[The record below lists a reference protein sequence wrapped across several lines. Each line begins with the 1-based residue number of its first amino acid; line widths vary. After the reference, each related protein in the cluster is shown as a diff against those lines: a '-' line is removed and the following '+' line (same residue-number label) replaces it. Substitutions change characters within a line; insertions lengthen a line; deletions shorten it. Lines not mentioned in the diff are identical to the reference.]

1 MQAVY
6 GLIGHPLG
14 HSFSKEYFS
23 QKFKDLGL
31 ESTCC
36 YDLFPLS
43 AIEDFPQLL
52 DTETNLKGLN
62 VTIPY
67 KTSVLQYVHAV
78 DVSVQEIGA
87 ANVLKIDA
95 NKRIY
100 AYNTD
105 CIGFEKT
112 FVPLLQVYH
121 TKALIFG
128 SGGAALA
135 VAYILRKYNIEYTFV
150 SRTSITTQ
158 SIRYDQVDAYIR
170 KGYTVLINATPLGMF
185 PQIDIGV
192 PIDYRQINAKFLC
205 YDLVYNPR
213 MTKFLRLSQ
222 AQGATI
228 KDGLDMLHFQA
239 DAAWEIWNRK

>member
-6 GLIGHPLG
+6 GLIGHPLE

-31 ESTCC
+31 ESTCR

-43 AIEDFPQLL
+43 AIEDFPKLL
-52 DTETNLKGLN
+52 DAETNLKGLN

-112 FVPLLQVYH
+112 FVP
-121 TKALIFG
+121 
-128 SGGAALA
+128 
-135 VAYILRKYNIEYTFV
+135 
-150 SRTSITTQ
+150 
-158 SIRYDQVDAYIR
+158 
-170 KGYTVLINATPLGMF
+170 
-185 PQIDIGV
+185 
-192 PIDYRQINAKFLC
+192 
-205 YDLVYNPR
+205 
-213 MTKFLRLSQ
+213 
-222 AQGATI
+222 
-228 KDGLDMLHFQA
+228 
-239 DAAWEIWNRK
+239 